1 MFWPMRIVG
10 NLGRRMRLV
19 VAMLLVI
26 GSASAVFP
34 LTAAAQ
40 DESPADRAAREIQE
54 ARDQANAA
62 ADAYFQA
69 ESDLDQLEDD
79 LAGLVIEEAQLQVTV
94 DELRAEVEVVA
105 LNRYVASG
113 TEGIPLLTDVSEP
126 QDQIQADVFTDVLTN
141 TGADTLDQYAAAEKA
156 LGEKQDE
163 IADRQIEVEDQRE
176 QFATLEEAALGEV
189 ERLREIE
196 QERLEDEAVQ
206 AALAARVAAERAQL
220 EEQARLEAEA
230 AARALPN
237 PGLVV
242 PPSTE
247 PPPSTTTTTIDP
259 NAPVPTDASGDPV
272 PVTEPEPPATT
283 DPPVTL
289 PPETTIPANSGGS
302 GGTSG
307 GRTGEG
313 GGGNGPGA
321 INTGG
326 TYVDQIVCP
335 MPGGAYGDTWGAARS
350 GGRRHEGV
358 DIIAPRGLPIY
369 AVTSGVVTFKFNRLG
384 GNAVSLVGDNG
395 NRYYYAHLDS
405 YVGGSRRVFQGEL
418 IGYNGDTGNA
428 QYSTPHLHF
437 QVHPGGGQAVNPYPT
452 VRAAGC

>member
-1 MFWPMRIVG
+1 MRIVG
-10 NLGRRMRLV
+10 YLGRRMRIV
-19 VAMLLVI
+19 TAMLLVV
-26 GSASAVFP
+26 GTASAVVP
-34 LTAAAQ
+34 TQVSAQ
-40 DESPADRAAREIQE
+40 DESPADKAAREIQE

-62 ADAYFQA
+62 ADAFFEA
-69 ESDLDQLEDD
+69 ESVLDQLEDD
-79 LAGLVIEEAQLQVTV
+79 LDGLLVEEAQLQVTV
-94 DELRAEVEVVA
+94 DELRAQVEVIA
-105 LNRYVASG
+105 LGRFVASG
-113 TEGIPLLTDVSEP
+113 TDGIPLLTEVTEP
-126 QDQIQADVFTDVLTN
+126 QDQIQAEVFVDILTN
-141 TGADTLDQYAAAEKA
+141 TGADTLDQYDAAEKA
-156 LGEKQDE
+156 LLEKQDE
-163 IADRQIEVEDQRE
+163 IAERQDEVTAQRE
-176 QFATLEEAALGEV
+176 QFADLEEAALGEV

-196 QERLEDEAVQ
+196 EERLRDEAVQ
-206 AALAARVAAERAQL
+206 QALDARIAAERAEL
-220 EEQARLEAEA
+220 EERARLDAEA
-230 AARALPN
+230 AARAQPN

-242 PPSTE
+242 PTTTE
-247 PPPSTTTTTIDP
+247 PPATTTTTIDP
-259 NAPVPTDASGDPV
+259 NAPVPTDASGEPL
-272 PVTEPEPPATT
+272 PTTTTEPPPST

-289 PPETTIPANSGGS
+289 PPETTLPENTGGS

-321 INTGG
+321 ITTGG
-326 TYVDQIVCP
+326 TYIDQIVCP
-335 MPGGAYGDTWGAARS
+335 MPGGAYGDTWGAPRS

-369 AVTSGVVTFKFNRLG
+369 AVTSGVVTFKTNTLG

-428 QYSTPHLHF
+428 RFSTPHLHF